1 VPRRLAV
8 KGHPP
13 AAGDANRRGNL
24 NHCIRGLKSG
34 SISLSPRNQKRAAKW
49 CSKQLQHQVH
59 NLFIHHPPPAPLL
72 LRQNKPQPAH
82 RSHAPPRPNSSEI
95 PPYKNSFFGQ
105 AHEIAKAIY
114 DNQSIQDEITKH
126 WTTGAVAF
134 VPQVKSDNIGRFVF
148 ENYNSLSKWQD
159 QSKLHSHITAY
170 FALLMS
176 NTPWALNSKSTG
188 NSGQSESLMLQQTTH
203 AAVESITDH

>member
-24 NHCIRGLKSG
+24 NHGIRGLKSG
-34 SISLSPRNQKRAAKW
+34 SIPLSPRNQKRAAKW

-59 NLFIHHPPPAPLL
+59 NLFIQRPPPAPLL
-72 LRQNKPQPAH
+72 LRQNTPQSEH
-82 RSHAPPRPNSSEI
+82 RSHVPPPPNSSEI
-95 PPYKNSFFGQ
+95 LTYKTSFFGQ

-114 DNQSIQDEITKH
+114 ENQSILDEITKH

-148 ENYNSLSKWQD
+148 ENYNSLSQWQD
-159 QSKLHSHITAY
+159 QNKLHSHKSIFCT
-170 FALLMS
+170 LDVKCPLMG
-176 NTPWALNSKSTG
+176 PELN
-188 NSGQSESLMLQQTTH
+188 NSCCCGVNH
-203 AAVESITDH
+203 